1 MIGQLA
7 KKEIHY
13 SLYSIRFP
21 ALLVISAILFILNG
35 IFAVTEPE
43 QETNKHMPSTV
54 YATASRPHS
63 RLQFCTRGIGAD
75 RAQSVEIRI
84 GGSIELQMM
93 RDPSQLPGGD
103 HLGRFALSYAGHMDW
118 VFIIRVIFSLFAIIF
133 TFDAICSER
142 ERGTLSLM
150 CSNPISRSSV
160 LLGKYLGACG
170 TLMIPL
176 VVGIILNLLI
186 ILVAGGMAG
195 TVSLQM
201 EHWMRIGLLVLAS
214 VVYVSLFIFLGLLV
228 STAVRKSSSSLLI
241 LLSFWVAMI
250 IAYPNLAGVLAE
262 HTAEAE
268 NEYQLSQRYRQPWKF
283 GGIRELYNQIDED
296 ISSGKITTEE
306 ELQNAFEEVHVRRI
320 EIMNDTDAKHRDAL
334 VAKRRSA
341 RRIALVSPAALY
353 QYICEAIADSGFER
367 QQRFLRSV
375 RDYYLVY
382 ENYVREK
389 VGKVVPWC
397 KMGLNIGRD
406 LGGKRVVSQSPRP
419 ERYKGDM
426 SDFPHFSEPRWSI
439 ADSLRTSLGNMAIL
453 FLWNVLFFLAAHYIF
468 VKRSLR

>member
-1 MIGQLA
+1 MIGQVA
-7 KKEIHY
+7 KKEIHHN
-13 SLYSIRFP
+13 LYSIRFP

-35 IFAVTEPE
+35 ILAVTEPE
-43 QETNKHMPSTV
+43 QEISRHMPSTV
-54 YATASRPHS
+54 YATASRPYS
-63 RLQFCTRGIGAD
+63 RLQFCARGTGAD

-103 HLGRFALSYAGHMDW
+103 YLGRFALSYAGHIDW
-118 VFIIRVIFSLFAIIF
+118 VFIIRMIFSLFAIIF

-142 ERGTLSLM
+142 ERGTLTLM

-176 VVGIILNLLI
+176 AVGITLNLLVV
-186 ILVAGGMAG
+186 LVAGGIAG
-195 TVSLQM
+195 TVSLQA

-214 VVYVSLFIFLGLLV
+214 IVYVSLFIFLGLLV
-228 STAVRKSSSSLLI
+228 STVVRKSSSSLLI
-241 LLSFWVAMI
+241 LLSFWVALI
-250 IAYPNLAGVLAE
+250 IAYPNLAGILAE

-283 GGIRELYNQIDED
+283 GGIEELYRQIGED
-296 ISSGKITTEE
+296 INSGRITTEE
-306 ELQNAFEEVHVRRI
+306 ELLEAFEEVHIRRI
-320 EIMNDTDAKHRDAL
+320 EIMNDTDAQHRDAL

-341 RRIALVSPAALY
+341 RRIAMVSPAAIY
-353 QYICEAIADSGFER
+353 QYLCEDIADSGFER

-375 RDYYLVY
+375 RGYYLVY
-382 ENYVREK
+382 EDYVREK
-389 VGKVVPWC
+389 VGKVFPWC
-397 KMGLNIGRD
+397 KMGLSIGWN

-419 ERYKGDM
+419 EEYKGDM
-426 SDFPHFSEPRWSI
+426 SDFPHFTEPRWSI
-439 ADSLRTSLGNMAIL
+439 ADSLRSSLSNLAIL